1 VQGTRRAFPTTSR
14 INLRKDH
21 AMTTTT
27 IFRHASDNTQSN
39 AAAGATGRLA
49 VVAAIILSFGI
60 ATGSLWGSEAAWLP
74 LQVAFHIAVS
84 NR

>member
-1 VQGTRRAFPTTSR
+1 
-14 INLRKDH
+14 
-21 AMTTTT
+21 MTTTT
-27 IFRHASDNTQSN
+27 VFRHASDNTQSN

-49 VVAAIILSFGI
+49 VVAAIILSFAI
-60 ATGSLWGSEAAWLP
+60 ATGALWGSEAAFLP